1 MRAGLIASG
10 AVVLGPNAPPGSTAS
25 TTEQF
30 IPDGCRRHQTGD
42 APAAEGERP

>member
-10 AVVLGPNAPPGSTAS
+10 AVVLGPNAPPGRTAS

-30 IPDGCRRHQTGD
+30 IPDGRRHHQTG
-42 APAAEGERP
+42 ATAAEGERP